1 MNTELFKGEK
11 LYSSGDFKLCRESY
25 AAISIALEDNQA
37 VGIIAGYYDEDLTI
51 AYVSEFFLHN
61 LGYGYEEFM
70 EVVSGSLKNVFCG
83 ENDDF
88 IQNERLVK
96 IHGSED
102 VKMLNKEGAP
112 VKIRAYKTDSFDNEG
127 TPLWILSAHID
138 EMQENMQLVN
148 QVISSGFWSVKCD
161 QHGKPTDVFF

>member
-61 LGYGYEEFM
+61 LGY
-70 EVVSGSLKNVFCG
+70 
-83 ENDDF
+83 
-88 IQNERLVK
+88 RLGR
-96 IHGSED
+96 I
-102 VKMLNKEGAP
+102 
-112 VKIRAYKTDSFDNEG
+112 
-127 TPLWILSAHID
+127 
-138 EMQENMQLVN
+138 
-148 QVISSGFWSVKCD
+148 
-161 QHGKPTDVFF
+161 

>member
-61 LGYGYEEFM
+61 LGFGITE
-70 EVVSGSLKNVFCG
+70 KC
-83 ENDDF
+83 
-88 IQNERLVK
+88 I
-96 IHGSED
+96 
-102 VKMLNKEGAP
+102 
-112 VKIRAYKTDSFDNEG
+112 
-127 TPLWILSAHID
+127 LW
-138 EMQENMQLVN
+138 
-148 QVISSGFWSVKCD
+148 
-161 QHGKPTDVFF
+161 

>member
-25 AAISIALEDNQA
+25 AAINVAIGDNQA

-61 LGYGYEEFM
+61 LGYSYEEFM
-70 EVVSGSLKNVFCG
+70 EAVAGSLKNVFCG
-83 ENDDF
+83 ENDGF
-88 IQNERLVK
+88 IRNERLVK

-112 VKIRAYKTDSFDNEG
+112 VKIRAYKQI
-127 TPLWILSAHID
+127 PLIMREHR
-138 EMQENMQLVN
+138 
-148 QVISSGFWSVKCD
+148 SGFCLLILMRCRKTCSWS
-161 QHGKPTDVFF
+161 TRS

>member
-25 AAISIALEDNQA
+25 AAINVAIGDNQA

-61 LGYGYEEFM
+61 LGYSYEEFM
-70 EVVSGSLKNVFCG
+70 EAVAGSLKNVFCG
-83 ENDDF
+83 ENDGF
-88 IQNERLVK
+88 IRNERLVK

-148 QVISSGFWSVKCD
+148 QVISSGFWLSLI
-161 QHGKPTDVFF
+161 HI

>member
-70 EVVSGSLKNVFCG
+70 
-83 ENDDF
+83 
-88 IQNERLVK
+88 
-96 IHGSED
+96 
-102 VKMLNKEGAP
+102 
-112 VKIRAYKTDSFDNEG
+112 
-127 TPLWILSAHID
+127 
-138 EMQENMQLVN
+138 
-148 QVISSGFWSVKCD
+148 
-161 QHGKPTDVFF
+161 